1 MGLEVVSTR
10 YGAAAVDALAAAVAG
25 AKGREPLRPVTVVV
39 PSNYA
44 GVAARRALA
53 RRHGVAGVSFV
64 TLYRLAELLA
74 GAGPGP
80 VRSAAHLVAGVGH
93 GLPGRPVRAPRV
105 CSRRWR
111 TSRRRWRRYAA
122 STESSVT

>member
-1 MGLEVVSTR
+1 MALEVVSTR
-10 YGAAAVDALAAAVAG
+10 YGGTAVDALAAAVAR

-64 TLYRLAELLA
+64 TLYRLAELV
-74 GAGPGP
+74 AGPVLAAEGRVPLSSP
-80 VRSAAHLVAGVGH
+80 VLATALRSILADH
-93 GLPGRPVRAPRV
+93 GAM
-105 CSRRWR
+105 
-111 TSRRRWRRYAA
+111 
-122 STESSVT
+122 